1 LCYTLVAELIQIP
14 MFPLTIFPLPG
25 EMVPLHIF
33 EPRYKQLLEDAE
45 IRDISFGIYFN
56 HASNTSKMGSLVKLE
71 SVIKRYPGGESDI
84 IVKCIDLFE
93 LTTLFRTY
101 REKLYPGAD
110 VDLWN
115 VNLKAS
121 VSKILHD
128 EFIVYLGL
136 LKINRHGQESS
147 VFGIANELNL
157 DFEDRLRL
165 VQADDDRRETFLLS
179 RLRFQKH
186 VMLEA
191 EKLKDVFHLN

>member
-1 LCYTLVAELIQIP
+1 

-45 IRDISFGIYFN
+45 TRDVSFGIHFN
-56 HASNTSKMGSLVKLE
+56 HTSNVSKMGSLVKLE

-93 LTTLFRTY
+93 LVTLFRTY
-101 REKLYPGAD
+101 SDKLYPGGD
-110 VDLWN
+110 VHLWN
-115 VNLKAS
+115 IDTTIV
-121 VSKILHD
+121 VTETLHA
-128 EFIVYLGL
+128 EFIAYLAL
-136 LKINRHGQESS
+136 LKINRHSQQSS
-147 VFGIANELNL
+147 VFEIANEISL
-157 DFEDRLRL
+157 DFEDRLKL
-165 VQADDDRRETFLLS
+165 VQAEPDKRESFLLS

-186 VMLEA
+186 VLSEA

>member
-1 LCYTLVAELIQIP
+1 

-33 EPRYKQLLEDAE
+33 EPRYKQLLEDVVTC
-45 IRDISFGIYFN
+45 DISFGIYFN
-56 HASNTSKMGSLVKLE
+56 HTSNTSKMGSLVKLE

-93 LTTLFRTY
+93 MDTMFRSY
-101 REKLYPGAD
+101 RDKQYPGAD
-110 VDLWN
+110 VNFWN
-115 VNLKAS
+115 VDLKVQ
-121 VSKILHD
+121 VSDALHA
-128 EFIVYLGL
+128 EFVSYLAL
-136 LKINRHGQESS
+136 LKINRHSEESS

-157 DFEDRLRL
+157 DFEDRLKF
-165 VQADDDRRETFLLS
+165 VQAEDDRRETFLLS

>member
-1 LCYTLVAELIQIP
+1 

-33 EPRYKQLLEDAE
+33 EPRYKQLLADVETK
-45 IRDISFGIYFN
+45 DISFGIYFN
-56 HASNTSKMGSLVKLE
+56 HTSNNTKMGALVKLE
-71 SVIKRYPGGESDI
+71 GIIKRYPGGELDV

-93 LTTLFRTY
+93 MVTMFRTY
-101 REKLYPGAD
+101 RDKLYPGGEVNFWN
-110 VDLWN
+110 VDL
-115 VNLKAS
+115 KAT
-121 VSKILHD
+121 VSETLHA
-128 EFIVYLGL
+128 EFTTFLAM
-136 LKINRHGQESS
+136 LKISRHSQESS

-157 DFEDRLRL
+157 DFEDRLKF
-165 VQADDDRRETFLLS
+165 VQAESEKRESFLLS

>member
-1 LCYTLVAELIQIP
+1 

-45 IRDISFGIYFN
+45 TRDISFGIYFN
-56 HASNTSKMGSLVKLE
+56 HTSNIAKMGALVKLE
-71 SVIKRYPGGESDI
+71 SVIKRYPSGESDI

-93 LTTLFRTY
+93 LVKMFRTY
-101 REKLYPGAD
+101 RDKLYPGGD
-110 VDLWN
+110 VNFWKVDT
-115 VNLKAS
+115 KAP
-121 VSKILHD
+121 VSETLHS
-128 EFIVYLGL
+128 EFMAYLSL
-136 LKINRHGQESS
+136 LKINPHSQESS

-157 DFEDRLRL
+157 DFDDRLKF
-165 VQADDDRRETFLLS
+165 VQAEHDKRESFLLS

-186 VMLEA
+186 VMKEA

>member
-1 LCYTLVAELIQIP
+1 MADLIKIP

-33 EPRYKQLLEDAE
+33 EPRYKQLLEDVVT
-45 IRDISFGIYFN
+45 RDISFGIYFN
-56 HASNTSKMGSLVKLE
+56 HTSNTSKMGSLVKLE

-93 LTTLFRTY
+93 MDTMFRSY
-101 REKLYPGAD
+101 RDKQYPGAD
-110 VDLWN
+110 VNFWN
-115 VNLKAS
+115 VDLKVQ
-121 VSKILHD
+121 VSDALHA
-128 EFIVYLGL
+128 EFVSYLAL
-136 LKINRHGQESS
+136 LKINRHSEESS

-157 DFEDRLRL
+157 DFEDRLKF
-165 VQADDDRRETFLLS
+165 VQAEDNRRETFLLS